1 MKLEPESLNIKL
13 PPSSF
18 HWRSQRLLILASALL
33 ALYVVW
39 PTSIALALASL
50 LVGTPLF
57 WLIFGSSIF
66 HRLTAGLPR
75 LLRFV
80 IVLMGVYA
88 AAKVLVRCVGWFAV
102 VWGSNGTA

>member
-1 MKLEPESLNIKL
+1 MKIEHESLNIQL

-18 HWRSQRLLILASALL
+18 NWRPQRLFILASALL

-39 PTSIALALASL
+39 PTSIALAVASL

-57 WLIFGSSIF
+57 WLIFGSNIF

-75 LLRFV
+75 PIRFLV
-80 IVLMGVYA
+80 VLVGVYA
-88 AAKVLVRCVGWFAV
+88 AAKFLVWFVGWFAV
-102 VWGSNGTA
+102 VWGSYGIA

>member
-18 HWRSQRLLILASALL
+18 SWRSQRLFILASALL

-39 PTSIALALASL
+39 PTSTALAVASL

-57 WLIFGSSIF
+57 WLIFGSGIF
-66 HRLTAGLPR
+66 HRLTAGLPQ
-75 LLRFV
+75 LLRFLV
-80 IVLMGVYA
+80 VLVGIYA
-88 AAKVLVRCVGWFAV
+88 AAQFLVWFVGWFAV
-102 VWGSNGTA
+102 VWGRYGIA